1 GNSHQ
6 LGGSPTS
13 PTPVYP
19 AHSLDATGLLRLD
32 ASTLVMP
39 NGTRYSYAN
48 GFGNN
53 GFGGIKPG
61 SVTNANGNKI
71 TITSSGWNDTI
82 GRLIPGTAN
91 LTTSNPQ
98 VQPGVPTADLSTC
111 PTGTSSAM
119 VWNIPGVAGVNNGVR
134 TFKFCYSMVTLFTN
148 FQNGVA

>member
-1 GNSHQ
+1 
-6 LGGSPTS
+6 
-13 PTPVYP
+13 
-19 AHSLDATGLLRLD
+19 
-32 ASTLVMP
+32 LVMP

-53 GFGGIKPG
+53 GFGGIQPG
-61 SVTNANGNKI
+61 SVTDANGNQI

-148 FQNGVA
+148 FQNGVATEYPATSTSLLTAIVLPDLTMWTLAYDNYGDVT